1 MFLSLSLVEEKGSSN
16 LLGFIQSIGVIH
28 GKLETELQ
36 LPSIGVLVGVC
47 SPALVLA
54 D

>member
-1 MFLSLSLVEEKGSSN
+1 MFVSLSLVEEKGSSN
-16 LLGFIQSIGVIH
+16 LLEFIH
-28 GKLETELQ
+28 GRLETELQ